1 MLESFEVEGM
11 FKWVCYQKWGLAAH
25 CSKANKEARLVER
38 KVCFILEAGNQQGR
52 ELDSRLKASCP
63 PLTTN
68 GQELLSE
75 RRGSMQKQYS
85 QL

>member
-1 MLESFEVEGM
+1 MEGM
-11 FKWVCYQKWGLAAH
+11 LKWVCYQKWGLSSR

-38 KVCFILEAGNQQGR
+38 NVCFILEAGNQQGR
-52 ELDSRLKASCP
+52 ELDSCLKASCP

-75 RRGSMQKQYS
+75 RRGSMKKQYS